1 MKKFKASAAV
11 FLGLLVAT
19 GSIAQQAEK
28 SLVKSFNLLG
38 NQTLVIDLE
47 GPVEVQTWTNK
58 SVRVQMDIELYN
70 RPVSFLK
77 GMITAGRYNLKS
89 SQIEE
94 GLLIKAPG
102 MDRKVKLKGEE
113 LQEKLAYVVYAP
125 EDVHVI
131 LANEASTALEAE
143 DLSDR
148 IK

>member
-1 MKKFKASAAV
+1 MKNFKASAAV
-11 FLGLLVAT
+11 LLGLLVSTSA
-19 GSIAQQAEK
+19 IAQQAEK

-47 GPVEVQTWTNK
+47 GPVEVKTWTNN

-70 RPVSFLK
+70 RPVIFLK
-77 GMITAGRYNLKS
+77 GMIMAGRYNLQS

-102 MDRKVKLKGEE
+102 MEREVKLKGEE
-113 LQEKLAYVVYAP
+113 LQEKLAYVIYAP

-131 LANEASTALEAE
+131 MANEASSAIENE
-143 DLSDR
+143 NFSDR